1 MCGICGIVDFDGEK
15 ADFERRLPAMVRTLR
30 HRGPDESVAQGAL
43 LLETAKGGISR
54 SPGGLLGSRDR
65 RPRRT

>member
-1 MCGICGIVDFDGEK
+1 MCGICGIVDYAGQR
-15 ADFERRLPAMVRTLR
+15 ADFERRLPGMVETLR
-30 HRGPDESVAQGAL
+30 HRGPKETVAQGAL

>member
-1 MCGICGIVDFDGEK
+1 MCGICGIVDFEGQ
-15 ADFERRLPAMVRTLR
+15 AANLERPLPVMVASLPY
-30 HRGPDESVAQGAL
+30 RGPEESVAQGAL

-54 SPGGLLGSRDR
+54 SPGSLLGSRDR